1 MESISRTIKSDF
13 TAPWFDP
20 YAALRPDG
28 YVLLA
33 SLLREPPSGSIIE
46 ILRKL
51 QWQSGIP
58 EKLEY
63 ALTALRQACLNCRPE
78 DVQKEYDRLFVG
90 LGSGEIVP
98 YASWYKD
105 KRIQS
110 APLAAL
116 RSDLMKAGIVRQ
128 AGHHDSEDHA
138 GALCEIMAILS
149 QRQNGVRHAD
159 QAAFFNRHIASWMP
173 KLFKDIDQA
182 KSSDFYRHVGCF
194 GRRFLE
200 TESEFLNLAMSSQND
215 SGKGEQKNENQF
227 CKRPADIH

>member
-1 MESISRTIKSDF
+1 MESISPAMKNGF

-33 SLLREPPSGSIIE
+33 SLLREPPSRSIIE

-51 QWQSGIP
+51 QWESGIP
-58 EKLEY
+58 EKLDD
-63 ALTALRQACLNCRPE
+63 ALTALRQACLNCDPAE
-78 DVQKEYDRLFVG
+78 VQSEYNRLFVG

-110 APLAAL
+110 APLASL

-149 QRQNGVRHAD
+149 QRQNGVDLAN
-159 QAAFFNRHIASWMP
+159 QAAFFERHIGSWMP
-173 KLFKDIDQA
+173 RLFDDIRQA
-182 KSSDFYRHVGCF
+182 RSSDFYRHVGCL

-200 TESEFLNLAMSSQND
+200 TEHEFLNSAANSPND
-215 SGKGEQKNENQF
+215 QEKGERKDEDEF
-227 CKRPADIH
+227 FKRPADIH

>member
-1 MESISRTIKSDF
+1 MESISRTMNTDL
-13 TAPWFDP
+13 TTPWFDP

-33 SLLREPPSGSIIE
+33 SLLREPPSAAIID
-46 ILRKL
+46 ILQGL
-51 QWQSGIP
+51 QWETGLP

-63 ALTALRQACLNCRPE
+63 ALKALRQACLNCRPA
-78 DVQKEYDRLFVG
+78 DVQSEYNRLFVG

-98 YASWYKD
+98 YASWYKE

-116 RSDLMKAGIVRQ
+116 RSDLMKSGIVRQ
-128 AGHHDSEDHA
+128 ADHHDSEDHA

-149 QRQNGVRHAD
+149 QRQNGVGLTH
-159 QAAFFNRHIASWMP
+159 QAAFFDRHIASWMP
-173 KLFKDIDQA
+173 RLFDDIGQA
-182 KSSDFYRHVGCF
+182 RSADFYRHVGYF

-200 TESEFLNLAMSSQND
+200 TESEFLHLAADRQND
-215 SGKGEQKNENQF
+215 QAKGERKDENQF
-227 CKRPADIH
+227 FKRPADIH

>member
-1 MESISRTIKSDF
+1 MESISRTMKNDF
-13 TAPWFDP
+13 TTPWFDP

-33 SLLREPPSGSIIE
+33 SLLREPPSRSIIE
-46 ILRKL
+46 ILQKL
-51 QWQSGIP
+51 QWESGIP

-63 ALTALRQACLNCRPE
+63 ALSALRQASLNCRPAE
-78 DVQKEYDRLFVG
+78 VQSEYNRLFVG
-90 LGSGEIVP
+90 LGGGEIVP

-105 KRIQS
+105 KRIHS

-116 RSDLMKAGIVRQ
+116 RSDLMKAGIVKQ

-149 QRQNGVRHAD
+149 QRQNGVDLAQ
-159 QAAFFNRHIASWMP
+159 QAAFFDRHIGSWMP
-173 KLFKDIDQA
+173 RLFDDIGEA
-182 KSSDFYRHVGCF
+182 RSSDFYRHVGYF

-200 TESEFLNLAMSSQND
+200 TESEFLNSAINSNN
-215 SGKGEQKNENQF
+215 GREKGERKNENEF
-227 CKRPADIH
+227 FKRPADIH